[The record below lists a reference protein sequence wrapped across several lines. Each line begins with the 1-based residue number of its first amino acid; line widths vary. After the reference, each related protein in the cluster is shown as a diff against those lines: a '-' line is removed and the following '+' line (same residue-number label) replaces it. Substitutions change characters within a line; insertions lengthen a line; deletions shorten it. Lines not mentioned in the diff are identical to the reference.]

1 MKPPKGEIPLD
12 VKPNHLYPQRMPL
25 RPGKPPLIVV
35 PPEPHPPKPPKPV
48 PPPPKPFP
56 PDPIPSVNPPP
67 PNKPK
72 KGENGVK

>member
-1 MKPPKGEIPLD
+1 MPID
-12 VKPNHLYPQRMPL
+12 VKPSDLYPQRMPL
-25 RPGKPPLIVV
+25 RPPHPHHLPIVV
-35 PPEPHPPKPPKPV
+35 PPELHPPKPPKPV